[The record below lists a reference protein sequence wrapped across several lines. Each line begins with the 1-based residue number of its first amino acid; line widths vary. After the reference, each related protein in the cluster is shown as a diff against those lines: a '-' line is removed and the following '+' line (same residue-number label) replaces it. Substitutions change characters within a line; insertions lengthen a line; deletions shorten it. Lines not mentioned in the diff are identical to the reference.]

1 VSSTFDRFSFGWF
14 RTRIGSASRFAAK
27 AGFRVRNTQ
36 MYPIKLRPQSI
47 EKVWGG
53 HELAR
58 VLHRKIPGRAAI
70 GEIWVAWDGLWIKNG
85 RWRGQLLRDLVARQ
99 RDAVLGPGIDPTT
112 VSEFPLLVKFLDAR
126 QNLSI
131 QVHPNDAYARLHEG
145 QPFGKSEMWY
155 VVAADPGA
163 VIYQGLSHSMTPTEL
178 RSALESGSI
187 VDHLAKIEV
196 KPGDVFVNAPGTIH
210 ALGAGIVIFELQQ
223 SSDLTYRL
231 YDWDRPSAGARRPL
245 HVDRAV
251 DVADYLPLSIHQ
263 VRPIRIPGPGPDRVF
278 LGASQYYA
286 AELWSIDGTAKVPA
300 HGDRFEL
307 ITVLDGQARIRIA
320 RSSPATANLSSGD
333 TALIPAGIDEFSIAS
348 IGAPVRV
355 IRSYVPNLQP
365 DLVDPLRASGAS
377 DYDIRQ
383 LGGDPRA
390 SALGARQSFA
400 INLTTIEPGG
410 KMVGDTDGRVTDVE
424 QRD

>member
-126 QNLSI
+126 QHLSI

-263 VRPIRIPGPGPDRVF
+263 VRPIRIPGLGPDRVF

-286 AELWSIDGTAKVPA
+286 AELWSIDETEHVMA
-300 HGDRFEL
+300 HQDRFEL
-307 ITVLDGQARIRIA
+307 ITALAGTAHLRIPKSLA
-320 RSSPATANLSSGD
+320 PAATLAGGE
-333 TALIPAGIDEFSIAS
+333 TALIPADIEEYTIRS
-348 IGAPVRV
+348 IGASAQV
-355 IRSYVPNLQP
+355 IRSYVP
-365 DLVDPLRASGAS
+365 DLRKDLIDPLQAGGAS
-377 DYDIRQ
+377 DDDIMR
-383 LGGDPRA
+383 LGGDPRT
-390 SALGARQSFA
+390 SALAALPSKRGQ
-400 INLTTIEPGG
+400 TP
-410 KMVGDTDGRVTDVE
+410 
-424 QRD
+424 